1 MHEQIRGTV
10 KAEKSGDEVIDERL
24 RWFGRVLRRDR
35 VNKLDEGCWRW
46 RRRGRPQRRFVVG
59 CKSRQSVME
68 ADDPLWR
75 PPKGT
80 ARRRRMLLDALL
92 VSKILHFGFVF
103 GLQLKVNKK
112 DRPPM
117 TSSLH

>member
-1 MHEQIRGTV
+1 M
-10 KAEKSGDEVIDERL
+10 
-24 RWFGRVLRRDR
+24 
-35 VNKLDEGCWRW
+35 
-46 RRRGRPQRRFVVG
+46 VG

-112 DRPPM
+112 DRPPND
-117 TSSLH
+117 LKFALNLK